1 MRSLIGRVVARFGG
15 ESTTRQLA
23 RGTVMSLFIQAT
35 GAGLIFFS
43 EILAARVLGAGSY
56 GLFATVMAWLQVLA
70 TLALLGSNHL
80 LLRLVPTYVA
90 TQNWPLLR
98 GLLRYC
104 SRITLSFGLA
114 IFLAGVVLL
123 TMLGDYVAA
132 ETRRAFILG
141 LAAVPVAALSLQ
153 RQAVLRGLHHVAAAL
168 SPELV
173 VRPVLLMLTLAGVAW
188 GFGITMSAPVG
199 LAMNG
204 AALIAAFLFGRYW
217 LSQVVPAQICTVVP
231 AAKPGE
237 WLRIAGPLFLISGMQ
252 LLMVRLDIMLLGVLA
267 GHEDAGRYAAASRI
281 SDLIVFALASANV
294 VIAPLIAG
302 LHARNDIA
310 GMQAMLISLAKGVT
324 LLTIPLVAVI
334 VLFGKSLLE
343 VFGHGYD
350 AVYLPLLILI
360 CGQIVNALSG
370 PVDFVMS
377 MTGQQVNMLKI
388 LGVAAGLNAMLNLLL
403 IPQFGPVG
411 AAVATAGTTVFWNL
425 AMCRAVRQKLG
436 IDASVLVL
444 LREHG

>member
-1 MRSLIGRVVARFGG
+1 MMRRPRSPWRGRIAEQFVRGSLVSFFMQG
-15 ESTTRQLA
+15 
-23 RGTVMSLFIQAT
+23 T
-35 GAGLIFFS
+35 GAGLIFVS
-43 EILAARVLGAGSY
+43 ELVLARVLGAGSY
-56 GLFATVMAWLQVLA
+56 GLFAMVMAWLQVLA
-70 TLALLGSNHL
+70 TFALLGSNHL

-90 TQNWPLLR
+90 TQEWPLLG

-104 SRITLSFGLA
+104 SRITLVFGLA

-123 TMLGDYVAA
+123 TMLGEYVAD
-132 ETRRAFILG
+132 ETRRAFLVG

-153 RQAVLRGLHHVAAAL
+153 RQAVLRGLHRVAAAL
-168 SPELV
+168 SPELI
-173 VRPVLLMLTLAGVAW
+173 VRPVLLMLTVAGMAW
-188 GFGITMSAPVG
+188 GLGMTVSASVG

-204 AALIAAFLFGRYW
+204 AALIATFLFGRYW
-217 LSQVVPAQICTVVP
+217 QNQAVPAQTCTVLP
-231 AAKPGE
+231 AVKPGD

-252 LLMVRLDIMLLGVLA
+252 LLIVRLDIMLLGVLA

-294 VIAPLIAG
+294 VVAPLIAG

-310 GMQAMLISLAKGVT
+310 GMQTMLVSLAKGVT

-334 VLFGKSLLE
+334 VLFGKSLLGF
-343 VFGHGYD
+343 FGHGYE
-350 AVYLPLLILI
+350 AVYLPLLILV

-388 LGVAAGLNAMLNLLL
+388 LAIATGLNAVFNLLL

-425 AMCRAVRQKLG
+425 AMRRAVRRKLG

-444 LREHG
+444 LRGHA